1 MMKLFEHSYQK
12 ETNEFYLNLLSFKQ
26 KALFS
31 AYFSNID
38 SSLLPKF
45 YFRTMFAINEGAL
58 IWIEFI
64 VGKYIL
70 SFNFIQY
77 KKWGVK

>member
-1 MMKLFEHSYQK
+1 MKSFESFYSK

-38 SSLLPKF
+38 SSLHPKF
-45 YFRTMFAINEGAL
+45 YFRTTFAINEGAL
-58 IWIEFI
+58 IWIEFV

-70 SFNFIQY
+70 SFNFLHY
-77 KKWGVK
+77 KKY